1 MKQRTQEKFQK
12 HGKDI
17 YYHETPRGWAIVIM
31 PDKIRIDTYNKNAHI
46 HFGLKGIHLPI
57 KYNELETVGFIIIMH
72 LKKYKKIN
80 KKKLKEILI

>member
-1 MKQRTQEKFQK
+1 MKEKTQNQFQL

-31 PDKIRIDTYNKNAHI
+31 PDRIRIDTYHKEPHI

-57 KYNELETVGFIIIMH
+57 QFKELEIVGLIIILH
-72 LKKYKKIN
+72 LNKYKKID
-80 KKKLKEILI
+80 KKRLKERLI